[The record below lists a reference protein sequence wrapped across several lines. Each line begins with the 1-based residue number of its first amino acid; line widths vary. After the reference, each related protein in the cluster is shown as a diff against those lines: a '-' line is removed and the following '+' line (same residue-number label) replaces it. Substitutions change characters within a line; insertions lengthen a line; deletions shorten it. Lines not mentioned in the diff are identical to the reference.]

1 MQSHCEW
8 PLALLSNTLIF
19 QVGWAII
26 NYLFIII
33 AQKLCGTCTISL
45 QIKKVSAGYLVVSV
59 SKLYNVQPSGCYM
72 YIAAMFGGTT
82 CM

>member
-8 PLALLSNTLIF
+8 PLALLSNTSIF
-19 QVGWAII
+19 QVGRAII

-45 QIKKVSAGYLVVSV
+45 QIKKGYLVVSV

-82 CM
+82 CTCM

>member
-1 MQSHCEW
+1 M
-8 PLALLSNTLIF
+8 
-19 QVGWAII
+19 GWAII

-59 SKLYNVQPSGCYM
+59 SKFYNVQPSGCYM
-72 YIAAMFGGTT
+72 YIAAMFGIQVFTISPLSSEACFIT
-82 CM
+82 FLLLL